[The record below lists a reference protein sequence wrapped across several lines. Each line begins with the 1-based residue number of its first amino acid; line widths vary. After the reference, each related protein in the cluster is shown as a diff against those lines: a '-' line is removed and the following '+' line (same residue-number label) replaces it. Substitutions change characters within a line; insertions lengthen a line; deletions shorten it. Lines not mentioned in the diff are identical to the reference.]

1 MKRAAITID
10 FGKLG
15 KELGCEVVPVS
26 ALKGNG
32 VKEAAEKAVKTA
44 KRNSGVKILHSF
56 DNRLEEWLSEI
67 EKRIGINVPDEQK
80 RFYAIKLFEGDN
92 KIRNLMNIVPA
103 CLGYSV

>member
-1 MKRAAITID
+1 MKKSGDTID

-32 VKEAAEKAVKTA
+32 VKEAAEKAAVKTA

-92 KIRNLMNIVPA
+92 KIRI
-103 CLGYSV
+103 